1 VAKITF
7 LGAGSTVF
15 AKNVLGDVM
24 CTKALHESHIA
35 LYDIDSRR
43 LEESRLMLE
52 AINANVNKS
61 RATITAHHGVRSRKT
76 ALRKADYVVN
86 AIQVGGYEPCTV
98 TDFEIPKKYGL
109 RQTIGD
115 TLGIGGIFR
124 ALRTAPVMQDFARD
138 MEQVCPDAW
147 FLNYTNPM
155 SILTGVML
163 QGTPIKT
170 VGLCH
175 SVQTCVPEL
184 LDNLGMKAESP
195 RGKIAGINHMA
206 WLLELYDG
214 KKDLYPEVR
223 KRAAKLVRGS
233 RIKGAGKNHDLV
245 RLEMMRHFGCY
256 ITESSEHSA
265 EYTPYWIKS
274 RFPEL
279 VKEFNIPLDEYPRR
293 CIQQAAEWEKRRDQ
307 LVCNK
312 KLTHKRSHE
321 YASYIMEAM
330 ETDVPFRFGGNILN
344 HGLISNLP
352 DNAIVEIP
360 CLADRNGLQGCR
372 VGALPEQL
380 AALNRTHINVHLLM
394 IEAILER
401 SREKLYHAAL
411 LEPRLAAELPIDQIK
426 SLVDDMITAHGTW
439 LPELNGS

>member
-1 VAKITF
+1 MAKITF

-24 CTKALHESHIA
+24 RTKALCDSHIA
-35 LYDIDSRR
+35 LYDIDAKR
-43 LEESRLMLE
+43 LEESRVMLE
-52 AINANVNKS
+52 AINANVNRG

-86 AIQVGGYEPCTV
+86 AVQVGGYAPCTI

-124 ALRTAPVMQDFARD
+124 ALRTAPVMQAFAAD
-138 MEQVCPDAW
+138 MESVCPDAW
-147 FLNYTNPM
+147 FFNYTNPM

-163 QGTPIKT
+163 QGTSVRT

-175 SVQTCVPEL
+175 SVQTCVSEL
-184 LDNLGMKAESP
+184 LDNLGMKADAP
-195 RGKIAGINHMA
+195 RSRIAGINHMA

-214 KKDLYPEVR
+214 KKDLYPEVK
-223 KRAAKLVRGS
+223 KRAARLVRDS
-233 RIKGAGKNHDLV
+233 RKKGGDKNHDMV

-265 EYTPYWIKS
+265 EYYPYWIKS

-279 VKEFNIPLDEYPRR
+279 VEEFNIPLDEYPRR
-293 CIQQAAEWEKRRDQ
+293 CIQQMADWETQRGK
-307 LVCNK
+307 LVGNNS
-312 KLTHKRSHE
+312 LSHKRSHE

-330 ETDVPFRFGGNILN
+330 ETDVAFRFGGNVIN
-344 HGLISNLP
+344 NGLISNLP
-352 DNAIVEIP
+352 DRAIVEIP
-360 CLADRNGLQGCR
+360 CLADRNGVHGCR

-394 IEAILER
+394 IEAVLER
-401 SREKLYHAAL
+401 SREKLYYAAL

-426 SLVDDMITAHGTW
+426 ALVDDLVEAHGSW
-439 LPELNGS
+439 LPELK